1 MNFKTF
7 LIVFFIFIFVCAGVA
22 AFFWWQ
28 SREGVIVL
36 TPSPSILP
44 SESPQAEVSASPEIS
59 PTSSTATPYW
69 QKGEISRG
77 NPNKK
82 QIIFTFD
89 AGAADNSALK
99 IIEVLKK
106 HGIKSTFFLT
116 GNFAD
121 KYPEITKIIS
131 QDGHEIFNHSYSHP
145 DFTKISNEEMKGE
158 LEKAELVISS
168 KTGKTTKPYFR
179 SPYGARNN
187 NVSAIA
193 KENGYQLVFWSNDA
207 LDWKEGKTPEEVKQK
222 IYTGLKN
229 GAIIL
234 MHIGDDITG
243 NVLDEVFTKIENDG
257 YKIVSLTE
265 GLK

>member
-1 MNFKTF
+1 MNFRTF
-7 LIVFFIFIFVCAGVA
+7 LIVFFIFIFVCAGVV

-36 TPSPSILP
+36 TPSPSISP
-44 SESPQAEVSASPEIS
+44 SESPQPEASISPEIS
-59 PTSSTATPYW
+59 SVLPAEIPYW

-99 IIEVLKK
+99 ILDVLKK
-106 HGIKSTFFLT
+106 HGVKSTFFLT
-116 GNFAD
+116 GKFAD
-121 KYPEITKIIS
+121 KYPEITRMIS
-131 QDGHEIFNHSYSHP
+131 QGGHEVFNHSYSHP
-145 DFTKISNEEMKGE
+145 DFTKISDEEMKSE
-158 LEKAELVISS
+158 LEKAEMAISL

-193 KENGYQLVFWSNDA
+193 KENGYQLVFWTLDA
-207 LDWKEGKTPEEVKQK
+207 LDWKEGKTPEDVKQK
-222 IYTGLKN
+222 IYSGLKN
-229 GAIIL
+229 GSIVL
-234 MHIGDDITG
+234 MHMGDDITG

-257 YKIVSLTE
+257 YRIVSLTE

>member
-28 SREGVIVL
+28 AREEAIVL
-36 TPSPSILP
+36 IPSPSALP
-44 SESPQAEVSASPEIS
+44 SESPQTEASISPETS
-59 PTSSTATPYW
+59 PVLPTATPYR
-69 QKGEISRG
+69 QKGDISRG
-77 NPNKK
+77 NFNKK

-99 IIEVLKK
+99 ILEVAKN
-106 HGIKSTFFLT
+106 HNIKTTFFLT
-116 GNFAD
+116 GRFAE
-121 KYPEITKIIS
+121 KYPEITKKIS
-131 QDGHEIFNHSYSHP
+131 QDGHEIFNHTYSHL
-145 DFTKISNEEMKGE
+145 DLTKISNEEIKSE
-158 LEKAELVISS
+158 LEKAELAISLQ
-168 KTGKTTKPYFR
+168 TGKTTKPYFR
-179 SPYGARNN
+179 PPFGARNN

-193 KENGYQLVFWSNDA
+193 KEDGYQLVFWSVDA

-222 IYTGLKN
+222 IYSGLKN
-229 GAIIL
+229 GSIIL
-234 MHIGDDITG
+234 MHVGDDITG
-243 NVLDEVFTKIENDG
+243 SVLDEVFTKIENDG